1 MQVRYLTQLNTKPR
15 ILKWYTPG
23 ELILVMGASFLPFV
37 VEIVLGLTPNI
48 FVVLVLWAI
57 FTTIIAAF
65 RVGRPEG
72 YLVHLLQSLSTPD
85 TFRVGGSIE
94 EPRNYPVAELYKDR
108 S

>member
-23 ELILVMGASFLPFV
+23 ELIVVMSASFLPFLIEMV
-37 VEIVLGLTPNI
+37 SGLTPNI
-48 FVVLVLWAI
+48 FTVVILWAV
-57 FTTIIAAF
+57 FTIVIAAF
-65 RVGRPEG
+65 RVGRPDG

-85 TFRVGGSIE
+85 TFRVGGNIE

-108 S
+108 E